1 MIYVTIAL
9 ALVVAGL
16 AYAAHRFRRSAWR
29 LADLVNELHSALH
42 DIGKLLP
49 WVPYEYPDEAIYDGF
64 YSSPIANQVY
74 LRAERV
80 ESEATERNETI
91 ENLHQI
97 EIRQTLELLQLRDT
111 NEAQADT
118 LMRLRALM
126 GCQDHE
132 NDLAW
137 AIVQDLTE
145 TLKDT
150 TDTCL
155 DLQFNRDT
163 VAHELRS
170 VCDKVHRMRGA
181 IHGKDREIAELKE
194 LVQIVA
200 SDFAATNRIVEIQD
214 RVIVEH
220 LTDRE
225 DLKDAL
231 ATLKRYMAEESED
244 ATAMQQALLTITEM
258 VQEPGGNAFQEV
270 GRAPLSYDVPGCAL
284 YAVYQGVRDFAALAA
299 NSVPATPEI
308 DEDEEFPGFGGL
320 VPTPE
325 EFEASEA
332 RKNFGLDLPF

>member
-1 MIYVTIAL
+1 MIYVTIWAIL
-9 ALVVAGL
+9 ATIGFGISRYRNVLL
-16 AYAAHRFRRSAWR
+16 ARSAHEEIQTQTNR
-29 LADLVNELHSALH
+29 KSFYYSRVKDLN
-42 DIGKLLP
+42 
-49 WVPYEYPDEAIYDGF
+49 
-64 YSSPIANQVY
+64 
-74 LRAERV
+74 
-80 ESEATERNETI
+80 ATV

-194 LVQIVA
+194 LVQIVL

-231 ATLKRYMAEESED
+231 SSVAGSCNHWAAEFVKADQTLRIISS
-244 ATAMQQALLTITEM
+244 ALENPDGFFEM
-258 VQEPGGNAFQEV
+258 MSANPGSRENTVLCQ
-270 GRAPLSYDVPGCAL
+270 L
-284 YAVYQGVRDFAALAA
+284 YNGLQDFAALAA
-299 NSVPATPEI
+299 NSVPVTPEI
-308 DEDEEFPGFGGL
+308 DEDEEVHLDPIASPG
-320 VPTPE
+320 
-325 EFEASEA
+325 A
-332 RKNFGLDLPF
+332 RKDFGLDLPF

>member
-1 MIYVTIAL
+1 MIYVTIWAIL
-9 ALVVAGL
+9 ATIGFGISRYRNVLL
-16 AYAAHRFRRSAWR
+16 ARSAR
-29 LADLVNELHSALH
+29 EEIRTLEIDLGDLSCGVAH
-42 DIGKLLP
+42 DQVI
-49 WVPYEYPDEAIYDGF
+49 IDG
-64 YSSPIANQVY
+64 
-74 LRAERV
+74 
-80 ESEATERNETI
+80 
-91 ENLHQI
+91 LHQI

-111 NEAQADT
+111 NEAQADS

-194 LVQIVA
+194 LVQIVL

-225 DLKDAL
+225 DLKAAL
-231 ATLKRYMAEESED
+231 SSVAGSCNHWAAEFVKADQTLRIISS
-244 ATAMQQALLTITEM
+244 ALENPDGFFEM
-258 VQEPGGNAFQEV
+258 MSANPGIRENTVLCQ
-270 GRAPLSYDVPGCAL
+270 L
-284 YAVYQGVRDFAALAA
+284 YNGLQDFAALAA
-299 NSVPATPEI
+299 NSVPVTPEI

>member
-1 MIYVTIAL
+1 MIYVTIWAIL
-9 ALVVAGL
+9 ATIGFGISRYRNVLL
-16 AYAAHRFRRSAWR
+16 ARSAREVLDRRIGAVTAR
-29 LADLVNELHSALH
+29 LKDRDH
-42 DIGKLLP
+42 DRK
-49 WVPYEYPDEAIYDGF
+49 
-64 YSSPIANQVY
+64 
-74 LRAERV
+74 
-80 ESEATERNETI
+80 TI

-97 EIRQTLELLQLRDT
+97 EIRQTLELLQLRET

-231 ATLKRYMAEESED
+231 SSVAGSCNHWAAEFVKADQTLRIISS
-244 ATAMQQALLTITEM
+244 ALENPDGFFEM
-258 VQEPGGNAFQEV
+258 MSANPGSRENTVLCQ
-270 GRAPLSYDVPGCAL
+270 L
-284 YAVYQGVRDFAALAA
+284 YNGLQDFAALAA
-299 NSVPATPEI
+299 NSVPVTPEI
-308 DEDEEFPGFGGL
+308 DEEDEEVHLDPIASPG
-320 VPTPE
+320 
-325 EFEASEA
+325 A
-332 RKNFGLDLPF
+332 RKDFGLDLPF